1 MAGHCLCGGSGYFCQ
16 LYLPVFRPAEAETHR
31 RQHVQLLPAGDRIIR
46 SGDVGHGPLR
56 MDESPLRPVGLH
68 RCASGHRNQGK
79 TGRPGTIN
87 MPFLRIS
94 ASTPCRKGKIIPLFA
109 VNMRPNAG
117 SPHGMPCAAPAIMK
131 KIDGQSRHPDVAFPG
146 NFPLSPFPGNPAS
159 LP

>member
-1 MAGHCLCGGSGYFCQ
+1 
-16 LYLPVFRPAEAETHR
+16 
-31 RQHVQLLPAGDRIIR
+31 
-46 SGDVGHGPLR
+46 
-56 MDESPLRPVGLH
+56 
-68 RCASGHRNQGK
+68 
-79 TGRPGTIN
+79 

-131 KIDGQSRHPDVAFPG
+131 KIDGKSRHPDVAFPG